1 MAIPAK
7 LVEQVL
13 ELPEDERR
21 ELRELLDGT
30 LENNAVDLDPAWDA
44 ELERRIREIDDGT
57 VQTISRDDFEAHM
70 REKRAALAAARAK
83 RG

>member
-13 ELPEDERR
+13 ELPETERR
-21 ELRELLDGT
+21 ELRELLDDT
-30 LENNAVDLDPAWDA
+30 LEGDDGELDPAWDA
-44 ELERRIREIDDGT
+44 ELERRIREVDAGG
-57 VQTISRDDFEAHM
+57 VSPISQEEFETHM
-70 REKRAALAAARAK
+70 RDTRAALAAARIK